1 MDDFADSRTVE
12 NLRAAFAR
20 EASALRRYL
29 YFARIADIE
38 GFGEIARLYRE
49 LAEALEGHADGHMDF
64 LKIAGDPLTGKPIG
78 ETEENLEASLVGE
91 RENVEDVYPEMA
103 RIAREEGFDQVAS
116 WFDTLI
122 TAKQAHAARIRRGLA
137 TLDD

>member
-1 MDDFADSRTVE
+1 MADFADSRTVQ

-38 GFGEIARLYRE
+38 GFGEVARLYRE

-64 LKIAGDPLTGKPIG
+64 LKIAGDPLTGRPIG
-78 ETEENLEASLVGE
+78 ETEENLAASVAGE
-91 RENVEDVYPEMA
+91 EDNVERYYPEMA

-116 WFDTLI
+116 WFDTLV
-122 TAKQAHAARIRRGLA
+122 TAKQAHAARLRRALA
-137 TLDD
+137 SLDD